1 MNNEFDASLNAEKFS
16 ISGTGFPSGDLTG
29 VSLFIDNVEQ
39 ETVSVT
45 DTEAT
50 FKVIDA
56 SAESS
61 SNIRVYFADGLP
73 TGYESFT
80 EATMTPTLVSISPST
95 GSSGGQKL
103 TVTGSSFGSD
113 TEGLSLSVSG

>member
-29 VSLFIDNVEQ
+29 VSLFIDDVEQ

-95 GSSGGQKL
+95 GSSGGQ
-103 TVTGSSFGSD
+103 
-113 TEGLSLSVSG
+113 